1 MSSSRK
7 RNSTAIVAAI
17 LLGLL
22 FIPSV
27 GQAERKFFPAS
38 ANGVPGR
45 YGVALML
52 GQTASAAPE
61 LVGSVGGRLGQ
72 IYRYIFSGFEAD
84 LAILCRSNPWPARI
98 RLLEAIA
105 STTGESIAW
114 TSMGYRA
121 MRRLA
126 IASLPGASRST

>member
-61 LVGSVGGRLGQ
+61 PPDEPPGVS
-72 IYRYIFSGFEAD
+72 D
-84 LAILCRSNPWPARI
+84 RSSAK
-98 RLLEAIA
+98 A
-105 STTGESIAW
+105 SIPS
-114 TSMGYRA
+114 
-121 MRRLA
+121 
-126 IASLPGASRST
+126 